1 MLAFSVAFLCFLL
14 ASLIFSLASS
24 IFSFNP
30 AGLDV
35 DPVDG
40 VADPGPAS
48 HSSSMVAA
56 PELTDLKQ
64 YSRLSVAPSL
74 TYHCQ

>member
-24 IFSFNP
+24 IFSFNS

-35 DPVDG
+35 DPG
-40 VADPGPAS
+40 VGVEDPGPAS